1 MNKKS
6 KLDRLAYR
14 LGLWLTVVFLMTRVA
29 NEILDLVS
37 KAANYY
43 ASKVSKLR
51 LLISVKRETSLCS
64 I

>member
-37 KAANYY
+37 KAANYH
-43 ASKVSKLR
+43 ARKLSELR
-51 LLISVKRETSLCS
+51 LLVSTERKASICS

>member
-14 LGLWLTVVFLMTRVA
+14 LCLWLAVVFWMTRVA

-37 KAANYY
+37 KAANYN
-43 ASKVSKLR
+43 ARKVSELR
-51 LLISVKRETSLCS
+51 LLVSAERKASICS

>member
-1 MNKKS
+1 MKKKS

-14 LGLWLTVVFLMTRVA
+14 SVLWLQVIFWITRVA

-37 KAANYY
+37 KAANYH
-43 ASKVSKLR
+43 AGKVSKLC
-51 LLISVKRETSLCS
+51 LLISVKRETSIRS